1 METVLITG
9 ADRGIG
15 AALARQY
22 RDRGDRAIAACL
34 GDGAHLVAEGFEVA
48 PNVDVTDTASLSGLA
63 ERLRD
68 TTITILVS
76 NAGAFA
82 PERWREFDYAGMLHV
97 YDVNA
102 LGPLR
107 VVDALMPRLAAGSK
121 IGIITSRVGSLSE
134 NSSGGL
140 YGYRMSKCAAN
151 MLGINLYHELRPH
164 GIAVMLLH
172 PGQVA
177 TAMTRGVSG
186 AGDFITPEM
195 SAAGLI
201 EQLDALHSGTP
212 PEFRHSD
219 GTLLPW

>member
-1 METVLITG
+1 MV
-9 ADRGIG
+9 
-15 AALARQY
+15 RQY
-22 RDRGDRAIAACL
+22 RARGDRAIAACL
-34 GDGAHLVAEGFEVA
+34 GDGADLAAAGIEVA
-48 PNVDVTDTASLSGLA
+48 PNVDVTDMASLSALG
-63 ERLRD
+63 EQLRD
-68 TTITILVS
+68 TTLTILIS
-76 NAGAFA
+76 NAGTFA
-82 PERWREFDYAGMLHV
+82 PERWRKFDYASMLHA

-121 IGIITSRVGSLSE
+121 LGVITSRVGSLSE

-177 TAMTRGVSG
+177 TDMTRGVSG
-186 AGDFITPEM
+186 VGEFITPDI

-201 EQLDALHSGTP
+201 EQVDALHAGTP
-212 PEFRHSD
+212 PEFRHSN
-219 GTLLPW
+219 GSLLPW

>member
-1 METVLITG
+1 MDTVLISG

-22 RDRGDRAIAACL
+22 RARGDRVIAACL
-34 GDGAHLVAEGFEVA
+34 GDGADLAAEDIAVA
-48 PNVDVTDTASLSGLA
+48 PNIDVTDMASLTALA
-63 ERLRD
+63 GQLRD

-76 NAGAFA
+76 NAGTFA
-82 PERWREFDYAGMLHV
+82 PERWRKFDYANLLHT

-107 VVDALMPRLAAGSK
+107 LVDALMPRLAAGSK
-121 IGIITSRVGSLSE
+121 FGIITSRVGSLSE

-164 GIAVMLLH
+164 GIAVVLLH

-177 TAMTRGVSG
+177 TDMTRGVSG
-186 AGDFITPEM
+186 VGDFITPEM

-201 EQLDALHSGTP
+201 EQLDAVHSGTP

-219 GTLLPW
+219 GSLLPW

>member
-22 RDRGDRAIAACL
+22 RARGDRVIAACL
-34 GDGAHLVAEGFEVA
+34 GDGAHLVAEDIEVA
-48 PNVDVTDTASLSGLA
+48 PNVDVTNMASLTALA
-63 ERLRD
+63 ERLHD
-68 TTITILVS
+68 TTLSLLIS

-82 PERWREFDYAGMLHV
+82 PEGWLKFDYERMLHL

-107 VVDALMPRLAAGSK
+107 AVDALTPRLAAGSK
-121 IGIITSRVGSLSE
+121 IGIITSRVGSLSD

-151 MLGINLYHELRPH
+151 MLGINLYHQLRPH

-177 TAMTRGVSG
+177 TEMTRGLSDL
-186 AGDFITPEM
+186 GDFITPEI

-201 EQLDALHSGTP
+201 EQVDALHSGTP
-212 PEFRHSD
+212 PEFRHTN

>member
-1 METVLITG
+1 METVVITG

-22 RDRGDRAIAACL
+22 HARGERTIAACL
-34 GDGAHLVAEGFEVA
+34 GDGAHLVAEDIEVA
-48 PNVDVTDTASLSGLA
+48 PNVDVTDMASLTALA
-63 ERLRD
+63 ERLQD
-68 TTITILVS
+68 TTISILIC

-82 PERWREFDYAGMLHV
+82 PESWRKFDYARMLEL

-102 LGPLR
+102 LGALR
-107 VVDALMPRLAAGSK
+107 AVDALTPRFAAGSK
-121 IGIITSRVGSLSE
+121 IGIITSRVGSLSD
-134 NSSGGL
+134 NTSGGL

-177 TAMTRGVSG
+177 TAMTRGLSG
-186 AGDFITPEM
+186 VGDFITPEM

-201 EQLDALHSGTP
+201 EQIDGLHSGTP
-212 PEFRHSD
+212 PEFRHTD

>member
-1 METVLITG
+1 MDTVLITG

-15 AALARQY
+15 AALVRQY
-22 RDRGDRAIAACL
+22 RDRGDRTIAACL
-34 GDGAHLVAEGFEVA
+34 GDGAHLVAEGCEVA
-48 PNVDVTDTASLSGLA
+48 PNVDVTDMASLDGLA
-63 ERLRD
+63 ERLQD

-82 PERWREFDYAGMLHV
+82 PERWREFDYARMLHV

-107 VVDALMPRLAAGSK
+107 VVDALLPRLAAGSK

-151 MLGINLYHELRPH
+151 MLGINLYHELRPQ

-186 AGDFITPEM
+186 SGDFITPEM

-201 EQLDALHSGTP
+201 EQLDALNSGTP

>member
-1 METVLITG
+1 METVVITG

-22 RDRGDRAIAACL
+22 HARGDRTIAACL
-34 GDGAHLVAEGFEVA
+34 GDGAHLVAEDIEVA
-48 PNVDVTDTASLSGLA
+48 PNVDVTDMASLTALA
-63 ERLRD
+63 DRLQD
-68 TTITILVS
+68 TTISILIS

-82 PERWREFDYAGMLHV
+82 PESWRKFDYARMLQL

-107 VVDALMPRLAAGSK
+107 AIDALTPRLAAGSK
-121 IGIITSRVGSLSE
+121 IGIITSRVGSLSD
-134 NSSGGL
+134 NRSGGL

-186 AGDFITPEM
+186 VGDFITPEI

-201 EQLDALHSGTP
+201 KQLDALHSGTP
-212 PEFRHSD
+212 PEFRHTD

>member
-1 METVLITG
+1 M
-9 ADRGIG
+9 
-15 AALARQY
+15 
-22 RDRGDRAIAACL
+22 
-34 GDGAHLVAEGFEVA
+34 
-48 PNVDVTDTASLSGLA
+48 
-63 ERLRD
+63 
-68 TTITILVS
+68 
-76 NAGAFA
+76 
-82 PERWREFDYAGMLHV
+82 

-107 VVDALMPRLAAGSK
+107 AVDALTPRFAAGSK
-121 IGIITSRVGSLSE
+121 IGIITSRVGSLSD
-134 NSSGGL
+134 NRSGGL

-186 AGDFITPEM
+186 VGDFITPEI

-201 EQLDALHSGTP
+201 EQIDALHSGTP
-212 PEFRHSD
+212 PEFRHTD